1 MLHSIVTA
9 VSLRRVV
16 AVAIILVGSPA
27 LAAGGSA
34 SGSRL
39 VHQDPDGQLWIEY
52 QTLLKQYVDPHNAR
66 WIDHDH
72 VDIYG
77 CPNCSSVRPSS

>member
-1 MLHSIVTA
+1 MSDGFVRA
-9 VSLRRVV
+9 ARCRRVFVV
-16 AVAIILVGSPA
+16 ALILAGSPA

-52 QTLLKQYVDPHNAR
+52 QTLLKQYVDPRNAR

-72 VDIYG
+72 VQIYG
-77 CPNCSSVRPSS
+77 CPACSPVRPAS